1 MNNNSL
7 IISKMEISHIEE
19 VLVIEQMCFSL
30 PWTRQSFEN
39 ELLGNKFA
47 YYHVAQYNGAS
58 AGYSGLWKVLDE
70 GHITNIAIHPDYR
83 RRGIGSSLVKHMFDF
98 CLVEKIRSLTLEVR
112 ESNIPARNMYKK
124 LGFIEAGIRKAYY
137 QDNNE
142 DAIIMWKKNLG
153 C

>member
-1 MNNNSL
+1 MNNSDL
-7 IISKMEISHIEE
+7 IISRMEISHIEDI
-19 VLVIEQMCFSL
+19 LVIEQMCFSL

-47 YYHVAQYNGAS
+47 HYHVARHNGILT
-58 AGYSGLWKVLDE
+58 GYSGLWKVLDE

-83 RRGIGSSLVKHMFDF
+83 RKGIGSSLVRHMFEF
-98 CLVEKIRSLTLEVR
+98 CLAEEISSLTLEVR
-112 ESNIPARNMYKK
+112 ESNIPARSMYKK

-142 DAIIMWKKNLG
+142 DAIIMWKNNL
-153 C
+153 